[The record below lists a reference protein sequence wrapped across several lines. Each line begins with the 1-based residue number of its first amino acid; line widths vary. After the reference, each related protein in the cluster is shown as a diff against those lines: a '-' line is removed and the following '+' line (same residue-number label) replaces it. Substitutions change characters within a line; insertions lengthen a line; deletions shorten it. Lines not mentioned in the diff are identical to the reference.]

1 MRRWFN
7 KAAFGALITVIF
19 ASCTSSRW
27 IADKQSELDRSNGD
41 VLTSKRIL
49 AKQEQVTPD
58 DPVLTLNLLNVQKV
72 DYPQKLVM
80 KRYIQKFRPR
90 YGHLFL
96 GLAASGF
103 IFYTA
108 HSKDIIKDA
117 SSMRTQLLLNTAGVA
132 IGVGSLLNMK
142 PIGEPRPTG
151 EEQMT
156 KVIGHE
162 VRMDTTHVKSDT
174 EDHAEVTVSYGDS
187 LIARNKRVAMSN
199 GKLTLNL
206 ATTYNPGVIDTD
218 HPDSLRIETYYQKDR
233 YQFNI
238 PISSFMQRYALI
250 TDPSAA
256 LYNEAKSTPDNLL
269 TDVNKGTYLDYLDNA
284 GDGWYKVLLGITP
297 AYLRMKS
304 AQLVWKT
311 SSSEDSDVLDQ
322 EAGGYGS
329 VDVEKNIPK
338 TSTDQTNAKAFLLAS
353 SFTNRVPQLQPIYE
367 RDIHLMRDYLN
378 KSLGVPEKQISAF
391 GSGQWDKAWQMFHDT
406 TATPSW
412 LPVNAGSSRV
422 IIYYTGAVSGSP
434 SPNMGSINQLIENAS
449 KWKTGSTVLILDV
462 WTTGRGADSLKQRW
476 IRTAANMTAKNPDLT
491 VMLSSD
497 TGQNAQVYRS
507 SGEEIDK
514 MHSIFTYYFCRA
526 LQTGMTNLSDITRF
540 LQRNIAFTSR
550 SVTNQ
555 PQDPVFMGNTAI
567 SLTGTKKD

>member
-1 MRRWFN
+1 M
-7 KAAFGALITVIF
+7 LF

-27 IADKQSELDRSNGD
+27 IADKKPELDRSNGD
-41 VLTSKRIL
+41 VLTSKRVL
-49 AKQEQVTPD
+49 SKEEEVTPD
-58 DPVLTLNLLNVQKV
+58 NPVLTLNLLNVQKV

-96 GLAASGF
+96 GMAASGF

-108 HSKDIIKDA
+108 HSKNIIKDV
-117 SSMRTQLLLNTAGVA
+117 SSARVPLLLNTAGIA
-132 IGVGSLLNMK
+132 IAAGSFLNMK
-142 PIGEPRPTG
+142 PVGTPRPTG

-162 VRMDTTHVKSDT
+162 VRIDTIHVKSAK
-174 EDHAEVTVSYGDS
+174 EENAEVTVSYGDS
-187 LIARNKRVAMSN
+187 LIARNKTVSLVD

-206 ATTYNPGVIDTD
+206 ATIYNPGVIKQNN
-218 HPDSLRIETYYQKDR
+218 PDSLRIEAFYQKDR
-233 YQFNI
+233 YMFNI
-238 PISSFMQRYALI
+238 PIRSFMQQYAMI
-250 TDPSAA
+250 TDTSTA
-256 LYNEAKSTPDNLL
+256 LYNEAKVTPGNLL
-269 TDVNKGTYLDYLDNA
+269 TDVNKGTYLQYLDNA

-297 AYLRMKS
+297 AYLKTQS
-304 AQLVWKT
+304 ARLVWKT
-311 SSSEDSDVLDQ
+311 SSTEDSGVLDQ

-338 TSTDQTNAKAFLLAS
+338 ASKEQPNTSAFLLAS
-353 SFTNRVPQLQPIYE
+353 SFTNHIPSLQPIYE
-367 RDIHLMRDYLN
+367 RDIHLMRDYLTS
-378 KSLGVPEKQISAF
+378 SLGIPAIRINAY

-412 LPVNAGSSRV
+412 LPANAGSSRV
-422 IIYYTGAVSGSP
+422 IIYYTGAASRERSKYL
-434 SPNMGSINQLIENAS
+434 GSINQLIENSS
-449 KWKTGSTVLILDV
+449 KWKTKSTILILDV
-462 WTTGRGADSLKQRW
+462 HTEGQSADSLKQKW
-476 IRTAANMTAKNPDLT
+476 IRTAARTTAENPHLT

-507 SGEEIDK
+507 SGEGINK

-526 LQTGMTNLSDITRF
+526 LQTGMTHLSDIRRF

-555 PQDPVFMGNTAI
+555 PQDPVFMGNTTI
-567 SLTGTKKD
+567 SLTGSKQN